1 MMLCDWISAALSL
14 IAIALIFIPTEV
26 PSGSVVDNLGKLGQD
41 GKPVPNEWT
50 IRQARRDRLRR
61 FLLLVIAV
69 GGFGVIVLRR
79 LGW

>member
-14 IAIALIFIPTEV
+14 IAIALIFIPPEI
-26 PSGSVVDNLGKLGQD
+26 PHGSIMDHLGVLGPD
-41 GKPVPNEWT
+41 ARPVPNKAM
-50 IRQARRDRLRR
+50 ISQARRNRLRR
-61 FLLLVIAV
+61 FLLLTIAV